1 MNIVMTAPFAEKQ
14 LKLLEKQHTVQYLP
28 QKEGVP
34 LRTEAELNQ
43 LLKKSNAEIFV
54 CESDHVTQTV
64 LDGLDNLKM
73 ICVCRAGVNK
83 IDVAA
88 CTEKKIA
95 VTNAAGRNANA
106 VADMAVAMFVS
117 VARFMSAG
125 ERALREGRWDDD
137 TYFKMRG
144 IELAGH
150 TAAFIGFGAVPR
162 RLAKRLRAFDMELI
176 AYDPFVSVE
185 DMAADG
191 VRKVELE
198 TAFQDGDF
206 VSNHLP
212 VTPETKGM
220 IDEKLIGLMKPT
232 AYFINT
238 ARAETVSDEAILT
251 ALKEHRIAGGAFDVF
266 STEPLPTD
274 SPYLA
279 LDNVVLTP
287 HLCGASLQV
296 VDNHSQMIYEDV
308 SSFCSGKRPLRLIN
322 PEVFK

>member
-14 LKLLEKQHTVQYLP
+14 LKLLKKQHTVKYLP

-34 LRTEAELNQ
+34 LRTETELNQ
-43 LLKKSNAEIFV
+43 LLKENNADIFV
-54 CESDHVTQTV
+54 CESDYVTKTV

-88 CTEKKIA
+88 CTKKKI
-95 VTNAAGRNANA
+95 VITNAAGRNAGA

-125 ERALREGRWDDD
+125 ERALRNGSWDDD
-137 TYFKMRG
+137 TYFNMRG

-162 RLAKRLRAFDMELI
+162 QLAKRLKAFDMELI
-176 AYDPFVSVE
+176 AYDPFVSAE
-185 DMAADG
+185 NMATEG
-191 VRKVELE
+191 VKKVELE
-198 TAFQDGDF
+198 TAFQEGDF

-220 IDEKLIGLMKPT
+220 IAENLIGLMKPT
-232 AYFINT
+232 AYFVNT
-238 ARAETVSDEAILT
+238 ARAATVSDEAIIA

-266 STEPLPTD
+266 NTEPLPMD
-274 SPYLA
+274 SPYLM

-296 VDNHSQMIYEDV
+296 VDNHSRMIYEDV
-308 SSFCSGKRPLRLIN
+308 SLFCSGKRLKRLIN
-322 PEVFK
+322 SEVL